1 MAKTKISTNE
11 VKAIAKFNQHD
22 DTVIKLPMSEDKM
35 VEVTIR
41 HSLPYDEYA
50 NFISDVINGMFD
62 SDGEYIP
69 YARQASYHVNL
80 IKYFTNIKVEN
91 VKAVYDLIN
100 NTNIIELIVDTVS
113 DEIGYEMYEDIIEGV
128 QYRKQK
134 IYHASK
140 WNDLADTLNN
150 ALDSFM
156 SDIEK
161 NKDKFAD
168 INTNRI
174 VELADKLSKNSDNI
188 AVKAVND
195 KLDTIEE

>member
-11 VKAIAKFNQHD
+11 VKAIAKFNHHD
-22 DTVIKLPMSEDKM
+22 DTVIELPISEDKM

-69 YARQASYHVNL
+69 YARKASYLVNL

-100 NTNIIELIVDTVS
+100 NTNIIDIISESVS
-113 DEIGYEMYEDIIEGV
+113 DEIIYGMREDINEGV

-140 WNDLADTLNN
+140 WNELADTLNS
-150 ALDSFM
+150 AVDSLM

-161 NKDKFAD
+161 NKESFAD
-168 INTNRI
+168 LDTNKI
-174 VELADKLSKNSDNI
+174 MELANKLSKNSDNI
-188 AVKAVND
+188 AVKAIND
-195 KLDTIEE
+195 KLDTIDE